1 MGREIARR
9 LPGSSSKLSLQR
21 CNLFF
26 SPSPSLF
33 LTLSPPFDVRS
44 KAAVIFFPPFSP
56 LVGKVSRCCFGT
68 SRLCDVAG
76 FLKGDQ
82 REKKEL

>member
-26 SPSPSLF
+26 LPPPLSFSLSRRR
-33 LTLSPPFDVRS
+33 LMSDLKLLSS
-44 KAAVIFFPPFSP
+44 FFPLS
-56 LVGKVSRCCFGT
+56 LRWSAKCHVVVLGRVGCVMWRDF
-68 SRLCDVAG
+68 
-76 FLKGDQ
+76 
-82 REKKEL
+82 